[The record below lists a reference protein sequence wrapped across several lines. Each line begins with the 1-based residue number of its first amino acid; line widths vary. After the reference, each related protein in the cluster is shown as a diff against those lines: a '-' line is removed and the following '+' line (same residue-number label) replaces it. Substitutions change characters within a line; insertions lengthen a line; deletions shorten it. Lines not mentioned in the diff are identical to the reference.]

1 MGLQAGSRFNQR
13 EHFGVVYASVESIRA
28 HADCTQKHI
37 RATVRFRSGA
47 DLNGRFLMIKI
58 CTCCSFRQSR
68 RCSPRCIVAIF
79 AITETDNG
87 VRRAVCIVSE
97 HAGDV
102 VPVTKPRTPGLV
114 AVVLPVICA

>member
-28 HADCTQKHI
+28 DADCTQKHI
-37 RATVRFRSGA
+37 RATGA
-47 DLNGRFLMIKI
+47 SIWSPPEWPLPDDKDLHF
-58 CTCCSFRQSR
+58 CSFRQSR

-102 VPVTKPRTPGLV
+102 ALSPNLEHRVWWRSS
-114 AVVLPVICA
+114 CQ